1 MALLQ
6 QPQHCAHP
14 PACQPLTAH
23 HMPAANHTVSGT
35 RRGRRRAISVL
46 KVSRLAG
53 EMPSRGHLAHW
64 SLRTLDRRR
73 QQGPHACCAA
83 AELMPQGLIDS
94 LTDTHEGTSILWAP
108 GAVGEPTSL
117 PLVQQLKSDTHALAC
132 QPCMT
137 CQARLQICTCTNMYE
152 HKLHVDFHGRLRW
165 LA

>member
-23 HMPAANHTVSGT
+23 HMPAANHTASGT
-35 RRGRRRAISVL
+35 KRGRRRAISDL
-46 KVSRLAG
+46 QVSRLAG
-53 EMPSRGHLAHW
+53 EMPSRRHLAHW

-73 QQGPHACCAA
+73 QRVPHACCTA

-94 LTDTHEGTSILWAP
+94 LSDRHEGAYILWAP

-117 PLVQQLKSDTHALAC
+117 PLVQQLKSHTHALAY
-132 QPCMT
+132 QPCMP
-137 CQARLQICTCTNMYE
+137 CQGCLQICTCTNIHE
-152 HKLHVDFHGRLRW
+152 DKLHVDFYGRLRW